1 MGLVFLFVPE
11 REPQEMSNI
20 DFKSK
25 DREKEKDIRTS
36 NIVAAK
42 AIADTVRTSLGP
54 KGMDKMIQSSKTD
67 KEVIITNDGATIL
80 NEMKVVHPT
89 AKMMVELSKAQD
101 VEAGDG
107 TTSVVVLAGSL
118 LNACQN
124 LFLKQIHPTVIAESF
139 AMAGKKAKEILQD
152 TVAVPLNLED
162 KESLLKSASTSLN
175 SKVVSQY
182 SSVLAP
188 IAVDAVLSVIEKDSG
203 MVDLKNIRIVKKL
216 GDTIDDTTLVKGLIF
231 TQGTAHKAGGPTMI
245 EGAKIGLIQFCL
257 SSPKSNIE
265 NSVVLDDY
273 RKMDRFINEE
283 KRYILKMCQQIKKS
297 GCNVLLIQ
305 KSILRD
311 AVNDISLKFLADMKI
326 LVVKDVERSDIEFI
340 ARTLNCSPC
349 ASIETFSKE
358 KLGTAELVE
367 EEQTSGGK
375 IVKVTGVP
383 GQQTVSI
390 LCRGSNSLMLD
401 ECERSVHDAL
411 CVIRSLVKCRY
422 VVPGGG
428 APEIEM
434 SLQLAKY
441 AQTVGGQESYC
452 IRAYAEALEVIPYTL
467 AENAGLNPLT
477 IVTELR
483 NRHANG
489 EKTTGINVRKGTITD
504 ILEENVLQPLLV
516 SKSAISLATEAV
528 CMILKIDDMVSAR

>member
-1 MGLVFLFVPE
+1 
-11 REPQEMSNI
+11 MSDNN

-25 DREKEKDIRTS
+25 DKEKEKDIRTS

-54 KGMDKMIQSSKTD
+54 KGMDKMIQTSKAD

-80 NEMKVVHPT
+80 KEMKVVHPT
-89 AKMMVELSKAQD
+89 AKMMVELSQAQD

-107 TTSVVVLAGSL
+107 TTSVVVIAGSL
-118 LNACQN
+118 LSASQQ
-124 LFLKQIHPTVIAESF
+124 LIAKQIHATMIAESYSL
-139 AMAGKKAKEILQD
+139 AATKAIEILQES
-152 TVAVPLNLED
+152 VAVPLDLND
-162 KESLLKSASTSLN
+162 KKSLLKSASTSLN

-188 IAVDAVLSVIEKDSG
+188 ICVDAVLSIIEKDTG
-203 MVDLKNIRIVKKL
+203 MVDLKNIRIVKKI
-216 GDTIDDTTLVKGLIF
+216 GDTIDDTSLVNGLIF
-231 TQGTAHKAGGPTMI
+231 TQGTAHKAGGPTMV
-245 EGAKIGLIQFCL
+245 EKAKIGLIQFCL
-257 SSPKSNIE
+257 SSPKSNME

-273 RKMDRFINEE
+273 RKMDRFIDQE
-283 KRYILKMCQQIKKS
+283 RIYIQKMCRQIKRT

-326 LVVKDVERSDIEFI
+326 LVVTDVERSDIEFI
-340 ARTLNCSPC
+340 AKTLNCSPC
-349 ASIETFSKE
+349 ASIETFTKE
-358 KLGTAELVE
+358 KLGSAELVM

-383 GQQTVSI
+383 GTQTVSI
-390 LCRGSNSLMLD
+390 LCRGSNALMLD

-411 CVIRSLVKCRY
+411 CVIRSLVKCKY

-428 APEIEM
+428 APEIEL
-434 SLQLAKY
+434 SLQLANY
-441 AQTVGGQESYC
+441 AKTVGGQASYC
-452 IRAYAEALEVIPYTL
+452 IRAFAEALEVIPYTL
-467 AENAGLNPLT
+467 AENAGLSPIA

-489 EKTTGINVRKGTITD
+489 EKTAGINVRKGAITD

-528 CMILKIDDMVSAR
+528 CMILKIDDIVTAR